1 VIVRAA
7 KASRAPLVMLPGFVL
22 ADRDGKPTAEAEAV
36 LRGGA
41 SLPLA
46 SR

>member
-1 VIVRAA
+1 
-7 KASRAPLVMLPGFVL
+7 MLPGLVL
-22 ADRDGKPTAEAEAV
+22 SDNNGKPTAEAEAV